1 MQKQP
6 LELFYKK
13 SCTQRFWG
21 IPRKMPVLE
30 SFFNEVA
37 RLQDCCKSYL
47 LHAQLRFYFSLVKTF
62 KNFIN
67 ILLTMSLKSIVYLL
81 KTVNKCKV
89 MFTEVYLEPSR
100 TSMMGLFF
108 AKIYDGTFFCKN
120 DSCSLFL

>member
-37 RLQDCCKSYL
+37 RLQDCCKTYL
-47 LHAQLRFYFSLVKTF
+47 LHAQLRFYFPLVKTF

-67 ILLTMSLKSIVYLL
+67 ILLTMLCLLKSIIYLL

-100 TSMMGLFF
+100 TSMMGLFLQ
-108 AKIYDGTFFCKN
+108 KSTMGLFFFQK
-120 DSCSLFL
+120 